1 MASSKP
7 SQNPSPVPGEKKEEK
22 KNGVKKK
29 LPVRGILVQMS
40 FDFQKVLWVLVV
52 ILMLMSL
59 LELWNSGKQ
68 ASQEVQLSQALSDIK
83 DGKVEKVEVFSERLS
98 LKYKDN
104 KDVFYSR
111 KEPGESFTE
120 ILERSKIQPEA
131 VQYEIKDETLGQLLA
146 AVLPSIIGTGVV
158 LLVLL
163 YMFRQ
168 ARGAQDSIFSFGQS
182 KAKLF
187 DKGKQSVKFSDVA
200 GVDEAKKELEEVVD
214 FLKNP
219 GKYRA
224 VGARTPKGA
233 LLVGPS
239 GVGKCVTGET
249 MIWTNKGLM
258 EIKEVPHYY
267 YVDSLSHQVYGAGL
281 ASFDTDKVFS
291 KNEYASHWYNLG
303 DQETIKIRLAQG
315 FNLEGTPEH
324 PIVVMAG
331 DGRLRFRKLRDIRRG
346 DYAVLQFGRGMFGD
360 LQMVDAETAYLMG
373 LLTGDGNMSH
383 ASRVGLTNVDP
394 EIVSFFENYV
404 RVRYPQNMITV
415 REQSYLVSSWQFKR
429 FLYEMGMSYL
439 LSFDKSV
446 PVTILQAP
454 REIQVMFLRGL
465 FDTDASVEKSRATI
479 EYSTVS
485 EKMAKQI
492 QMMLLNMGVV
502 AYLNVK
508 GKPKNGYHRSVY
520 RLTITGAP
528 FVEFSRLIGFGLT
541 RKQKLLEGHVIKM
554 ARVNTNID
562 VIPGVGGMVEE
573 VWRMISARRLSNE
586 KLSKTVDKVRNRN
599 RVSRQTLEDFVEC
612 SSQMKMELPGLEYL
626 RNLLEAKLFFSKVVD
641 KTEERSVVYDFT
653 VPKTHSFLGNG
664 FVNHNTLLARA
675 VAGEAGVPFYSMAG
689 SEFMEML
696 VGVGSARVR
705 DLFATAKK
713 TAPSIIFIDEIDAIG
728 RQRGH
733 GLMGGH
739 DEREQTLN
747 QILVEMDGF
756 TPNDNCVVLA
766 ATNRGDLLDPA
777 LLRPGRFDRRIVVD
791 MPDIEGRKAILAI
804 YARNKPFEAKV
815 NWEAAARRTVGFSGA
830 DLENMLNEAAI
841 GVARENRKTITM
853 KDIEEAATKV
863 KLGPQKKRLQ
873 SEEDRKMTAYHEVG
887 HAIVTWAQPGMDPV
901 HRISIVSRGMTL
913 GHTLIPPTADRVHE
927 TKKRLVAQIATMLGG
942 RAAEEMV
949 FSEVTTGAANDID
962 KVTKVARDMVTEYGM
977 SELGPVN
984 YGPMQDAVDWG
995 RAYFEQ
1001 PAISPDMQAKID
1013 AEVKR
1018 IVDEGYETAVKILK
1032 KYRKKLDEV
1041 SKRLLVIETMD
1052 GDEFEK
1058 IMKA

>member
-146 AVLPSIIGTGVV
+146 AVLPSIIGTGEA
-158 LLVLL
+158 LLV
-163 YMFRQ
+163 
-168 ARGAQDSIFSFGQS
+168 
-182 KAKLF
+182 
-187 DKGKQSVKFSDVA
+187 
-200 GVDEAKKELEEVVD
+200 
-214 FLKNP
+214 
-219 GKYRA
+219 
-224 VGARTPKGA
+224 

-267 YVDSLSHQVYGAGL
+267 YVYSLSHQVYGAGL

-404 RVRYPQNMITV
+404 RVRYLQNMITV

-626 RNLLEAKLFFSKVVD
+626 RNLLEAKL
-641 KTEERSVVYDFT
+641 
-653 VPKTHSFLGNG
+653 
-664 FVNHNTLLARA
+664 
-675 VAGEAGVPFYSMAG
+675 
-689 SEFMEML
+689 
-696 VGVGSARVR
+696 
-705 DLFATAKK
+705 
-713 TAPSIIFIDEIDAIG
+713 
-728 RQRGH
+728 
-733 GLMGGH
+733 
-739 DEREQTLN
+739 
-747 QILVEMDGF
+747 
-756 TPNDNCVVLA
+756 
-766 ATNRGDLLDPA
+766 
-777 LLRPGRFDRRIVVD
+777 
-791 MPDIEGRKAILAI
+791 
-804 YARNKPFEAKV
+804 
-815 NWEAAARRTVGFSGA
+815 
-830 DLENMLNEAAI
+830 
-841 GVARENRKTITM
+841 
-853 KDIEEAATKV
+853 
-863 KLGPQKKRLQ
+863 
-873 SEEDRKMTAYHEVG
+873 
-887 HAIVTWAQPGMDPV
+887 
-901 HRISIVSRGMTL
+901 
-913 GHTLIPPTADRVHE
+913 
-927 TKKRLVAQIATMLGG
+927 
-942 RAAEEMV
+942 
-949 FSEVTTGAANDID
+949 
-962 KVTKVARDMVTEYGM
+962 
-977 SELGPVN
+977 
-984 YGPMQDAVDWG
+984 
-995 RAYFEQ
+995 
-1001 PAISPDMQAKID
+1001 
-1013 AEVKR
+1013 
-1018 IVDEGYETAVKILK
+1018 
-1032 KYRKKLDEV
+1032 
-1041 SKRLLVIETMD
+1041 
-1052 GDEFEK
+1052 
-1058 IMKA
+1058 